1 MRLFS
6 CSWPVASGRL
16 RTMLGAVRLDSTL
29 ANLENSSSR
38 SSACRISTEPRACCS
53 WLFQKLPIYFAL
65 QRSLCLSTLPF
76 LCLSEKKDLVAF
88 LWLMT
93 RNDSS
98 EQGPRIPCLSFSSA
112 KSAGQSTNPVLRL
125 KLNHHHHSSR
135 SDTLLL
141 FLCVGAQIRFLLP
154 HSISVRSVV

>member
-1 MRLFS
+1 
-6 CSWPVASGRL
+6 
-16 RTMLGAVRLDSTL
+16 MLGAVRLDSTL

-38 SSACRISTEPRACCS
+38 SSACRISTEPH
-53 WLFQKLPIYFAL
+53 
-65 QRSLCLSTLPF
+65 
-76 LCLSEKKDLVAF
+76 LVAF